1 MFFSGK
7 KLKLVK
13 EAYESIINHAKD
25 SYPEECCGI
34 LIGNS
39 MRERKVFYVER
50 STNIN
55 KDRVRDRYIIDPR
68 EINLADKQARSQ
80 SLDIMGFYHSHPDH
94 PDSPSEF
101 DREMGQSGYSYVI
114 VSVNG
119 KGEVSVKS
127 WIFKEEGEPF
137 KEEGIKVGQGIV

>member
-1 MFFSGK
+1 
-7 KLKLVK
+7 
-13 EAYESIINHAKD
+13 
-25 SYPEECCGI
+25 
-34 LIGNS
+34 

-55 KDRVRDRYIIDPR
+55 KDRARDRYIIDPR